1 MTRARLVQPETMI
14 ADLETAY
21 TQAVERAGASTVS
34 ISVAGAFHNPPF
46 RPYPRRGIGSGV
58 VMDTE
63 GRILTNAHTVDGA
76 ERILVGL
83 GDGRVLGGR
92 VLGADE
98 DTDVAVVKVDGD
110 HLTPAE
116 FGDSDRLK
124 VGQPVLA
131 IGNPLG
137 LPGGPTVTSGV
148 VSSLHRSIQL
158 GDGEGLQVI
167 QTDAAVNPGNS
178 GGPLVDLRGRVIA
191 LNAATI
197 PYAEGIGFAVPINV
211 ARDVAAQ
218 IIAHGKAQRAWLGVV
233 GYDVDRRIAHY
244 YQLPVSQGVF
254 LVELSEGGPAGAAG
268 LQVGDV
274 LTSLDGRPLADVS
287 DLVQALRGKKIGDT
301 VEIGYERQ
309 GPKTIRVALATRPF

>member
-1 MTRARLVQPETMI
+1 MI

-34 ISVAGAFHNPPF
+34 ISVAGAFQGPPF

-58 VMDTE
+58 VMDTQ
-63 GRILTNAHTVDGA
+63 GHILTNAHTVDGA

-92 VLGADE
+92 VVGADA
-98 DTDVAVVKVDGD
+98 DTDVAVVQVDGD

-148 VSSLHRSIQL
+148 VSSLQRNIRL
-158 GDGEGLQVI
+158 GDGDGLQVI

-178 GGPLVDLRGRVIA
+178 GGPLVDLQGRVIA

-197 PYAEGIGFAVPINV
+197 PYAEGIGFAIPINV
-211 ARDVAAQ
+211 ARDVATQ
-218 IIAHGKAQRAWLGVV
+218 LIGHGKVQRPWLGVV

-244 YQLPVSQGVF
+244 YGLPVSQGVF
-254 LVELSEGGPAGAAG
+254 LVELSEDGPARTAG
-268 LQVGDV
+268 LRVGDV
-274 LTSLDGRPLADVS
+274 LTSIDGRTLSGVS
-287 DLVQALRGKKIGDT
+287 DLVEALREKKIGQA
-301 VEIGYERQ
+301 VEVGYER
-309 GPKTIRVALATRPF
+309 GGSHTVRIALGTRPF

>member
-1 MTRARLVQPETMI
+1 MI

-34 ISVAGAFHNPPF
+34 ISVAGAFQGPPF

-58 VMDTE
+58 VLDAK
-63 GRILTNAHTVDGA
+63 GRILTNAHTIAGA
-76 ERILVGL
+76 ERILVGV

-98 DTDVAVVKVDGD
+98 DTDIAVVQVDGD
-110 HLTPAE
+110 GLKPAE

-148 VSSLHRSIQL
+148 VSSLHRNIQI
-158 GDGEGLQVI
+158 GDGDGLQVI

-178 GGPLVDLRGRVIA
+178 GGPLVDLQGRVIA

-211 ARDVAAQ
+211 ARDIAQQ
-218 IIAHGKAQRAWLGVV
+218 IIDHGRAQRSWLGVV

-244 YQLPVSQGVF
+244 YRLPVTQGVF
-254 LVELSEGGPAGAAG
+254 LVELSEGGPAKAAG

-274 LTSLDGRPLADVS
+274 LTSLDGSPLASVS
-287 DLVQALRGKKIGDT
+287 DLVQALRGKKIGET
-301 VEIGYERQ
+301 VELAFERQ
-309 GPKTIRVALATRPF
+309 GAKKVRITLGTRPF

>member
-1 MTRARLVQPETMI
+1 MI

-34 ISVAGAFHNPPF
+34 ISVAGAFHHPPF

-58 VMDTE
+58 VLDAQ
-63 GRILTNAHTVDGA
+63 GHILTNAHTVDGA

-83 GDGRVLGGR
+83 GDGRVLGGE
-92 VLGADE
+92 VLGADSE
-98 DTDVAVVKVDGD
+98 TDIAVVRIEGD
-110 HLTPAE
+110 HLQPAE

-148 VSSLHRSIQL
+148 VSSLQRSIRL

-178 GGPLVDLRGRVIA
+178 GGPLVDLQGRVIA
-191 LNAATI
+191 VNAATI
-197 PYAEGIGFAVPINV
+197 PYAEGIGFAIPINAAREV
-211 ARDVAAQ
+211 AGQ
-218 IIAHGKAQRAWLGVV
+218 IISHGKVQRPWLGIV
-233 GYDVDRRIAHY
+233 GYDVDRRIAQY

-254 LVELSEGGPAGAAG
+254 LVELSDGGPARAAG

-274 LTSLDGRPLADVS
+274 LTSLDGRPLAGIS
-287 DLVQALRGKKIGDT
+287 DLVDALHGKAIGQS
-301 VEIGYERQ
+301 VEVGFVRQ
-309 GPKTIRVALATRPF
+309 GAKTVRLALGTRPF

>member
-1 MTRARLVQPETMI
+1 MI
-14 ADLETAY
+14 ADLESAY
-21 TQAVERAGASTVS
+21 TAAVEKAGASTVS
-34 ISVAGAFHNPPF
+34 ISVAGAFHGTPF

-58 VMDTE
+58 VMDLE

-83 GDGRVLGGR
+83 GDGRVLGGS

-98 DTDVAVVKVDGD
+98 DTDIAVVKVDGD
-110 HLTPAE
+110 HLQPAE

-148 VSSLHRSIQL
+148 VSSLHRNIRL
-158 GDGEGLQVI
+158 GDGDGLPVI

-178 GGPLVDLRGRVIA
+178 GGPLVDLQGRVIA

-197 PYAEGIGFAVPINV
+197 PYAEGIGFAVPINAALEV
-211 ARDVAAQ
+211 AHQ
-218 IIAHGKAQRAWLGVV
+218 IVEHGRAQRPWLGVV
-233 GYDVDRRIAHY
+233 GYDVDRRVAHY
-244 YQLPVSQGVF
+244 YGLPVTQGVF
-254 LVELSEGGPAGAAG
+254 LVELPEGSPAASAG
-268 LQVGDV
+268 LRVGDV
-274 LTSLDGRPLADVS
+274 LTSLDGRALSDVS
-287 DLVQALRGKKIGDT
+287 DLVEALHGKKIGES
-301 VEIGYERQ
+301 VEVGFERQ
-309 GPKTIRVALATRPF
+309 GTRKVRIALGTRPF

>member
-1 MTRARLVQPETMI
+1 MI
-14 ADLETAY
+14 ADLESAY

-46 RPYPRRGIGSGV
+46 RSYPRRGIGSGV
-58 VMDTE
+58 VMDKE
-63 GRILTNAHTVDGA
+63 GRILTNAHTIAGA

-98 DTDVAVVKVDGD
+98 DTDIAVVKVEGD

-148 VSSLHRSIQL
+148 VSSLHRNIQL
-158 GDGEGLQVI
+158 GDGDGLRVI
-167 QTDAAVNPGNS
+167 QTDAAVNPGSS
-178 GGPLVDLRGRVIA
+178 GGPLIDLQGRVIA

-197 PYAEGIGFAVPINV
+197 PYAEGIGFAVPINA
-211 ARDVAAQ
+211 ARDIAAQ

-233 GYDVDRRIAHY
+233 GYDVDRRLAHY

-274 LTSLDGRPLADVS
+274 LTSLDGRPLTGVS
-287 DLVQALRGKKIGDT
+287 DLVEALRGKKIGEA

-309 GPKTIRVALATRPF
+309 GSKKIRVALATRPF